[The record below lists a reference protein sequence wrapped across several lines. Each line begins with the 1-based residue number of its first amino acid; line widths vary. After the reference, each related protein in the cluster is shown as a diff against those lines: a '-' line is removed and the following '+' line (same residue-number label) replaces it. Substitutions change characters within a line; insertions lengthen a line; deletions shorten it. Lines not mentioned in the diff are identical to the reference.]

1 MSNRRDFIKNAVAGS
16 IVAGTAV
23 ASPAIITRAAFAEAA
38 KKKYEIKYRTLGST
52 GYKVSEI
59 GFGAMNT
66 RDPELIHAAIDSGI
80 NYLDTAHGYM
90 NGVNE
95 EIIGGIMK
103 TKRDKVFLVTKIRAR
118 NVEDVPSMIETSLKR
133 LQTDHVDLLLVHV
146 TSKREQILEPN
157 LMKKFEEARKKGQT
171 RFIGVSTHSNQAEVL
186 DAAVESK
193 LWEAVLVGYNYLS
206 PKAITDSIG
215 KARKAGLAIIGMK
228 NILNPNT
235 NPWKEIDDFR
245 KDKKSTMTAQQALIR
260 WALDNPD
267 LDTTIPGMTSFE
279 HLADDLALMT
289 MKLSYE
295 DRSMLRRYAEN
306 IKGKYCLGV
315 AGCNGCKDQCP
326 YGVAV
331 NDINRCLGYANGY
344 GDIELAKENYKSL
357 EKNLSICSNCDECVV
372 KCVNGNKISEKIEMA
387 KTLFV

>member
-1 MSNRRDFIKNAVAGS
+1 MSDRRNFLKKTL
-16 IVAGTAV
+16 AGTVIAG
-23 ASPAIITRAAFAEAA
+23 AGITAANIMTREAFAQVA
-38 KKKYEIKYRTLGST
+38 KKKYEIKFRTLGST

-66 RDPELIHAAIDSGI
+66 RDPELIHAAIDAGI

-133 LQTDHVDLLLVHV
+133 LKTDHVDLLLVHV

-157 LMKKFEEARKKGQT
+157 LMKKFEDARKKGQT
-171 RFIGVSTHSNQAEVL
+171 RFIGVSTHSNQDEIL

-206 PKAITDSIG
+206 PKPITESIN

-235 NPWKEIDDFR
+235 NPWKEINDFR
-245 KDKKSTMTAQQALIR
+245 KDNKGTMTSQQALIR
-260 WALDNPD
+260 WALDNSNV
-267 LDTTIPGMTSFE
+267 DTTIPGMTSFE
-279 HLADDLALMT
+279 HLADDLAIMN
-289 MKLSYE
+289 MKLTL
-295 DRSMLRRYAEN
+295 DDKIMLRRYAEN
-306 IKGKYCLGV
+306 IKGRYCLGV
-315 AGCNGCKDQCP
+315 AGCTECEGQCP

-344 GDIELAKENYKSL
+344 NNIELARENYDSL
-357 EKNLSICSNCDECVV
+357 EKNLAVCNDCSECVV
-372 KCVNGNKISEKIEMA
+372 KCVNGNKISDKIVIARE
-387 KTLFV
+387 LFA